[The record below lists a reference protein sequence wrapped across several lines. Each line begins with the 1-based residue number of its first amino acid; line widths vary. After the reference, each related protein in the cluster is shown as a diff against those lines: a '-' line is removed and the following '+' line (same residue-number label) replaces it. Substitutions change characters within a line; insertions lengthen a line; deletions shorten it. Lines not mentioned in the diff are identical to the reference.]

1 MVIYIIVDRG
11 SESSKTQSSI
21 LNEKK
26 NSGVFEMIE
35 GIRNKY

>member
-1 MVIYIIVDRG
+1 MHGYITLSVG

-21 LNEKK
+21 LREKK
-26 NSGVFEMIE
+26 NSGVFELIE